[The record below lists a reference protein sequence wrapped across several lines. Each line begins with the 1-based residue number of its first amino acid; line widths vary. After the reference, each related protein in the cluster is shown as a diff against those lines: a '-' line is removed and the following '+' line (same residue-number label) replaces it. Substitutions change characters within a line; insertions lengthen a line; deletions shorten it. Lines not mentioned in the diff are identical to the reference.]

1 NFGFINE
8 AEMVDADLTWNTTVD
23 GLSLSLYGR
32 NLLDEVQAGGDTQ
45 LPFGGNVAAAAPGG
59 VNLANGVNAPFDP
72 NPAAGTFS
80 PLKKGR
86 VIGLELTLSR

>member
-1 NFGFINE
+1 
-8 AEMVDADLTWNTTVD
+8 M
-23 GLSLSLYGR
+23 SLYGR

-45 LPFGGNVAAAAPGG
+45 LPFGGNVAALAPEGE
-59 VNLANGVNAPFDP
+59 NRANGVNAPFDS

-86 VIGLELTLSR
+86 LVGLELTLSY